1 MCILPHFF
9 CGFTAKSVRDGFA
22 GRGVGALWVPRGA
35 TIDQI
40 RTSYQA
46 AL

>member
-1 MCILPHFF
+1 MCILPHFR
-9 CGFTAKSVRDGFA
+9 CGFAAKSVRDGFA
-22 GRGVGALWVPRGA
+22 GCGVRALCVPRGA